1 MRWSVRI
8 LRGFLG
14 VTFLFAGAQKLLDPN
29 FLNRRGADYIGT
41 QLNGFAN
48 GSPVATLLHVLGKA
62 PLLTGVGIAIVEIAI
77 GVATLLGIGM
87 TVAAVAG
94 FAVNATLWLSATW
107 HVHPYFLGSDS
118 IYAVA
123 WIALLAGLVEAE
135 RTRNPGRAPTLAE
148 RIDGMGRRE
157 FLRAGAVAGLALGVA
172 IVLKAFAGVP
182 VGSPLKGRPG
192 NAAAGHGGSGA
203 TGPSA
208 SSSPATAGRTIA
220 TLDRL
225 PVGQA
230 VGFSDPGVG
239 PAVLV
244 RLANDSV
251 VAYSRVCTHAGCLV
265 GYDSSQRILYCP
277 CHGAE
282 FDPAHGASVIRGP
295 ASTPLRYIK
304 VVVDPATRKVI
315 LPNA

>member
-1 MRWSVRI
+1 MPWSIRI
-8 LRGFLG
+8 VRGFLG

-29 FLNRRGADYIGT
+29 FLSPKGADYIGT
-41 QLNGFAN
+41 QLSGFAN
-48 GSPVATLLHVLGKA
+48 GSPVALLLHVLGKA
-62 PLLTGVGIAIVEIAI
+62 PLLTGVVIAFVEIMI
-77 GVATLLGIGM
+77 GLATLIGIGM
-87 TVAAVAG
+87 TTAAVAG
-94 FAVNATLWLSATW
+94 FAVNAVLLLSATW

-123 WIALLAGLVEAE
+123 WLVLIAGIAE
-135 RTRNPGRAPTLAE
+135 TERARHPGRVPTLTE

-157 FLRAGAVAGLALGVA
+157 FLRGGAVAGLALGVA
-172 IVLKAFAGVP
+172 IFSRAFAGTP
-182 VGSPLKGRPG
+182 VASLPRTRAGRRSG
-192 NAAAGHGGSGA
+192 GGGEGAAGPSGS
-203 TGPSA
+203 SA
-208 SSSPATAGRTIA
+208 PTIAGRTIA
-220 TLDRL
+220 SLDSL

-230 VGFSDPGVG
+230 VEFSAPNVG

-244 RLANDSV
+244 RLANDNV

-265 GYDSSQRILYCP
+265 GYDSGQRILYCP

-295 ASTPLRYIK
+295 ATRPLQYIK

-315 LPNA
+315 LPSA

>member
-14 VTFLFAGAQKLLDPN
+14 ATFLFAGAQKLLDPN

-48 GSPVATLLHVLGKA
+48 GSPVAPLLHVLGKA
-62 PLLTGVGIAIVEIAI
+62 PLLTGVVIAIVEIAI

-123 WIALLAGLVEAE
+123 WVALFAGLVEAE
-135 RTRNPGRAPTLAE
+135 RARNPGRAPTLAE

-172 IVLKAFAGVP
+172 IVSKAFSGVP
-182 VGSPLKGRPG
+182 VGSAAKSGLG
-192 NAAAGHGGSGA
+192 NAAAGRGGSGA
-203 TGPSA
+203 AGPSA
-208 SSSPATAGRTIA
+208 SSSPATAGRTIT

-230 VGFSDPGVG
+230 VGFSAPGVG

-295 ASTPLRYIK
+295 ASSPLQYIK